1 MKEIINPVFSTS
13 PDFQEML
20 STFTNNNLQDA
31 FDTEI
36 LINSQICKD
45 HDFSG
50 HYKTPIPLALI

>member
-31 FDTEI
+31 FDTKI
-36 LINSQICKD
+36 FINSQICKD

-50 HYKTPIPLALI
+50 HY